1 MDGAGDALVV
11 ATRRAREGRRVRDS
25 GILNQMVERSLD
37 ASYGALGH
45 EIRRTMLE
53 LLRGD
58 ELRVTELAEPFD
70 ISLAGASK
78 HIRVLEEAG
87 LIRRAV
93 VGREHFLS
101 LDARPL
107 KPAAE
112 WIDGYRSFW
121 EGRLDA
127 LDRHLRESRR
137 R

>member
-1 MDGAGDALVV
+1 
-11 ATRRAREGRRVRDS
+11 
-25 GILNQMVERSLD
+25 
-37 ASYGALGH
+37 
-45 EIRRTMLE
+45 MLE
-53 LLRGD
+53 LLRDD

-78 HIRVLEEAG
+78 HIRVLEDAG
-87 LIRRAV
+87 LIRRTV

-101 LDARPL
+101 LDALPL

-112 WIDGYRSFW
+112 WIDGYRAFW

-127 LDRHLRESRR
+127 LDAHLRQGRR

>member
-1 MDGAGDALVV
+1 
-11 ATRRAREGRRVRDS
+11 
-25 GILNQMVERSLD
+25 MVERSLD
-37 ASYGALGH
+37 GSYGALGH

-78 HIRVLEEAG
+78 HIRVLEDAG
-87 LIRRAV
+87 LILRTV

-112 WIDGYRSFW
+112 WIDGYRAFW

-127 LDRHLRESRR
+127 LDRHLREGRR

>member
-1 MDGAGDALVV
+1 M
-11 ATRRAREGRRVRDS
+11 
-25 GILNQMVERSLD
+25 LD
-37 ASYGALGH
+37 
-45 EIRRTMLE
+45 

-78 HIRVLEEAG
+78 HIRVLEDAG

-107 KPAAE
+107 KSAAE
-112 WIDGYRSFW
+112 WIDGYRAFW
-121 EGRLDA
+121 GGRLDA
-127 LDRHLRESRR
+127 LDRHLRESKRR
-137 R
+137 

>member
-1 MDGAGDALVV
+1 
-11 ATRRAREGRRVRDS
+11 
-25 GILNQMVERSLD
+25 
-37 ASYGALGH
+37 
-45 EIRRTMLE
+45 MLE
-53 LLRGD
+53 LRGD

-78 HIRVLEEAG
+78 HIRVLEDAG
-87 LIRRAV
+87 LIRRTV

-112 WIDGYRSFW
+112 WIDVTAFW

-127 LDRHLRESRR
+127 LDRHLREGRR
-137 R
+137 RCTRQTGALVVERVLRFRVVISTA

>member
-1 MDGAGDALVV
+1 MDGAANAPVV
-11 ATRRAREGRRVRDS
+11 ATRRARDTERVVPRD
-25 GILNQMVERSLD
+25 ILNRMVDRSLD
-37 ASYGALGH
+37 GSYGALAH
-45 EIRRTMLE
+45 ESRRTMLE

-78 HIRVLEEAG
+78 HIRVLEDAG
-87 LIRRAV
+87 LIRRTV

-107 KPAAE
+107 KPAAQ
-112 WIDGYRSFW
+112 WIDGYRAFW

-127 LDRHLRESRR
+127 LDRHLREGRR

>member
-1 MDGAGDALVV
+1 
-11 ATRRAREGRRVRDS
+11 
-25 GILNQMVERSLD
+25 MVERSLD
-37 ASYGALGH
+37 RSYGALGH
-45 EIRRTMLE
+45 EIRRTMLD

-58 ELRVTELAEPFD
+58 EIRVTELAEPFD

-78 HIRVLEEAG
+78 HIRVLEDAG
-87 LIRRAV
+87 LIRRTV

-101 LDARPL
+101 LDARAL

-112 WIDGYRSFW
+112 WIDAYRAFW

>member
-1 MDGAGDALVV
+1 M
-11 ATRRAREGRRVRDS
+11 
-25 GILNQMVERSLD
+25 LD
-37 ASYGALGH
+37 
-45 EIRRTMLE
+45 

-78 HIRVLEEAG
+78 HIRVLEDAG

-107 KPAAE
+107 KSAAE

-121 EGRLDA
+121 ERGFEQMDRRLKGRDA
-127 LDRHLRESRR
+127 
-137 R
+137 